1 MMTLTEKNQKLYEL
15 RKKLNEARLKV
26 EFYEL
31 QIAKVNEEYKWQDLD
46 LFMEMGLSETPLGDE
61 MFGG

>member
-1 MMTLTEKNQKLYEL
+1 MTLTEKNQKLYEL
-15 RKKLNEARLKV
+15 RKKLNEARMKV

>member
-15 RKKLNEARLKV
+15 RKKLNEARMKV

>member
-1 MMTLTEKNQKLYEL
+1 MTLTEKNQKLYEL
-15 RKKLNEARLKV
+15 RKKLNEARMKV

-46 LFMEMGLSETPLGDE
+46 LFMKMGLSETPLGDE